1 MVFLQSTPTPALQD
15 YIAQYIYVSYNS
27 SILPN
32 LIQTFLPYDT
42 PAISF
47 FIRPVFPERTE
58 GQITGPIASANKYSM
73 FAYLSALTTARYSM
87 YLKEN
92 AENEILIVPFKPTGF
107 SALFCRDMAELTNL
121 LPDFSL
127 LVGAR
132 LLCGH
137 LILQ

>member
-1 MVFLQSTPTPALQD
+1 MNFFQSPPTPALQD

-27 SILPN
+27 SILPS
-32 LIQTFLPYDT
+32 LKQTFLPYDT

-73 FAYLSALTTARYSM
+73 FAYLSALTTAPYSM

-92 AENEILIVPFKPTGF
+92 MQNEVLIVPFKPAGF
-107 SALFCRDMAELTNL
+107 SALFRRDMAELTNL
-121 LPDFSL
+121 LPDFSF
-127 LVGAR
+127 LVG
-132 LLCGH
+132 
-137 LILQ
+137 